1 MKAIKSA
8 LASAFAAIM
17 LFNLAL
23 GSAASA
29 ADVKGSKD
37 HPLVSRYEGGQIIKY
52 AHVKFDEYTLLLG
65 KAKARKPGENQ
76 VVEGTVTQIRYQIN
90 KERTTLEVFKN
101 YEQALAD
108 AGFETLFACK
118 NKACGGRDFGLVVI
132 PYDGIM
138 SDNYN
143 DQRFLAAKLTRPE
156 GTAYVSLYIVKAYN
170 IGGAKKDNVYVQLD
184 IIETAEMES
193 GMVTVDAEAMGK
205 GLDAEGHIAIY
216 GIFFDSGSDKVK
228 PASDEALGE
237 IAKLMKARPDLKL
250 LVVGHT
256 DNQGKLD
263 YNMDLSKRRAA
274 AVVKALTKSHGI
286 GAARLTPAGVAFLA
300 PVASNQGDA
309 GRAQNRRVEL
319 VER

>member
-1 MKAIKSA
+1 MKAINSA
-8 LASAFAAIM
+8 LAFAVAATM
-17 LFNLAL
+17 LFTL
-23 GSAASA
+23 GGAASA

-52 AHVKFDEYTLLLG
+52 AQVKFDEYTLLLG
-65 KAKARKPGENQ
+65 KAKARKPGKHQ
-76 VVEGTVTQIRYQIN
+76 VVEGAVTQIRYQID

-184 IIETAEMES
+184 IIETAEMET

-228 PASDEALGE
+228 PASDAALGE
-237 IAKLMKARPDLKL
+237 ITKLMKARPDLKL

-256 DNQGKLD
+256 DNQGKLA

-274 AVVKALTKSHGI
+274 AVVKALTKDHGI

-300 PVASNQGDA
+300 PVASNRGDV

>member
-1 MKAIKSA
+1 MPYSRRPLVLAI
-8 LASAFAAIM
+8 II
-17 LFNLAL
+17 LFTLTL
-23 GSAASA
+23 GGAASA

-37 HPLVSRYEGGQIIKY
+37 HPLVSRYEGGQIVKY
-52 AHVKFDEYTLLLG
+52 AQVKFDEYTLLLG
-65 KAKARKPGENQ
+65 KAKARKSGEHQ
-76 VVEGTVTQIRYQIN
+76 TVEGSVTQIRYQID
-90 KERTTLEVFKN
+90 KERTTLEVFRN
-101 YEQALAD
+101 YQQALTD
-108 AGFETLFACK
+108 AGFETLFSCR
-118 NKACGGRDFGLVVI
+118 NKECGGRDFGLVVI

-184 IIETAEMES
+184 IIETAEMET

-256 DNQGKLD
+256 DNQGDLN

-274 AVVKALTKSHGI
+274 AVVKTLTKSHNI
-286 GAARLTPAGVAFLA
+286 AAARLSPAGVAFLS
-300 PVASNQGDA
+300 PVASNRSDA

-319 VER
+319 VVR